1 MDGLQSASVDSRHY
15 VSTLI
20 LDYYVDYYFV
30 RSLDYNV
37 LLSLRWI
44 TRLFVR
50 RG

>member
-1 MDGLQSASVDSRHY
+1 MNSHLSRSFVDSRHY

-30 RSLDYNV
+30 RSLDYSV
-37 LLSLRWI
+37 SLRWI